1 MTRPLTASPHPRL
14 SRRKGTAL
22 ILVMLMLL
30 MLTGMTVLILNGA
43 QTSQMQARDQIA
55 LSRASLAADVALG
68 HGFMAIRKGS
78 PLPTSAVDVIVTN
91 RTFGGGNVK
100 GDFEGQFDYR
110 LDLESTTTTTPT
122 PGTTVVT
129 TVYRIDAEG
138 RVRTGMATDG
148 TSQWT
153 RSGMQQWIEEAVTT
167 TNTDTV
173 PPPPADADAAAITVA
188 STGDLPNFEVT
199 RNGNHAMVS
208 GDDHA
213 LTGSALVDGGGFAAL
228 LSSAGPS
235 TFTGDVPDSLEANDV
250 DGDDDPYRTDVP
262 YSALDPW
269 LASLRATSAAATTV
283 YSGSSSY
290 DLTSQGT
297 LADPV
302 LVKVELSGDGKVVLD
317 GSDEFYGVLIIKLK
331 ADWTG
336 GSPAFQMSGTPK
348 IKGIIYLE
356 VESLGTTANAG
367 KELLGLG
374 GGGGVTNQLGAI
386 FVDVTEAAATAY
398 EDAGGG
404 TKKLAH
410 MDGGGS
416 PSTRKYAFS
425 RAGVALGRTLLE
437 PVESD
442 TATET
447 TTVYSVL
454 ANRVAGAQGIEA
466 P

>member
-1 MTRPLTASPHPRL
+1 MIRRLTASRHPRHPRL
-14 SRRKGTAL
+14 SRRKGAAL

-55 LSRASLAADVALG
+55 LSRASLAADVALA
-68 HGFMAIRKGS
+68 HGFMAIRQGT
-78 PLPTSAVDVIVTN
+78 LPTSTTDVIVTD
-91 RTFGGGNVK
+91 RSFGGGNVS

-110 LDLESTTTTTPT
+110 LDFESTTTTTPT
-122 PGTTVVT
+122 AGTTVVS

-138 RVRTGMATDG
+138 RVRTGMNSDG
-148 TSQWT
+148 AAQWT

-167 TNTDTV
+167 TNTTTV

-188 STGDLPNFEVT
+188 STGDLPNFEIT
-199 RNGNHAMVS
+199 RNGNHAQVS
-208 GDDHA
+208 GNDHA
-213 LTGSALVDGGGFAAL
+213 LTGSALASGGGFAAL
-228 LSSAGPS
+228 LSSGGPS
-235 TFTGDVPDSLEANDV
+235 TFTGDVPASLEADDV

-269 LASLRATSAAATTV
+269 LASLRATSASATTV
-283 YSGSSSY
+283 YDGSSSY
-290 DLTSQGT
+290 NLGSQGT
-297 LADPV
+297 EAAPV
-302 LVKVELSGDGKVVLD
+302 LRKIELSGDGKVVLD
-317 GSDEFYGVLIIKLK
+317 GSSEFFGVLIIKLK
-331 ADWTG
+331 SDWTG
-336 GSPAFQMSGTPK
+336 GSPAFEISGTPK
-348 IKGIIYLE
+348 IKGIIYIE

-367 KELLGLG
+367 KELLSLG

-386 FVDVTEAAATAY
+386 FVDVTESAATAY
-398 EDAGGG
+398 TGG

-416 PSTRKYAFS
+416 PATRKYAFS
-425 RAGVALGRTLLE
+425 RAGVALGSLLLE

-442 TATET
+442 EATET
-447 TTVYSVL
+447 TTVYSIL